1 MAKEAKT
8 QKQERAVAET
18 PRKPKPSTTKSPNA
32 RNIFIVGFG
41 ALFALIPILLIALSF
56 FEIDGAVVAPGTLI
70 IEGKPKVVQ
79 HLDGGIVREIHLS
92 DGDFAEQGD
101 LILKLD
107 DVLLSANIEI
117 YSTRLR
123 TALAKKAR
131 LNAEREEA
139 KEITWDNKL
148 LDLLELKPDPKVH
161 DGEETLFEA
170 RRATLTNQ
178 LEQLDEQEAQLT
190 SQIEGIGAIAT
201 SKANQIRLVS
211 QELDGLESLLDKG
224 NTTLSRVML
233 LKREHENM
241 TGERAEQEAE
251 IARIRNVISEKRM
264 QATQLKHQFREAVL
278 TELQEVDQEINDMT
292 QQLYA
297 TKEQLKRT
305 WIKAPVSGIIHGSNI
320 HTVGGVIE
328 AGQVVM
334 NIIPQDFK
342 FVIEARIETQFVDNL
357 YAGQPAR
364 IRFTS
369 FNQRQTPELQGE
381 VQDISASTFMEEQT
395 GLSYYIAKI
404 RLNEGEEIKLKGKR
418 LISGMMS
425 EVYIRTESR
434 SIASYFIRP
443 FKDQMQRAMR
453 EE

>member
-1 MAKEAKT
+1 MAHC
-8 QKQERAVAET
+8 
-18 PRKPKPSTTKSPNA
+18 
-32 RNIFIVGFG
+32 
-41 ALFALIPILLIALSF
+41 FALIPILLIALSF

-123 TALAKKAR
+123 TALAKKDR

-190 SQIEGIGAIAT
+190 SQIEGIDAIAT

-305 WIKAPVSGIIHGSNI
+305 WIKAPVSGIIHGFQ
-320 HTVGGVIE
+320 H
-328 AGQVVM
+328 
-334 NIIPQDFK
+334 PH
-342 FVIEARIETQFVDNL
+342 R
-357 YAGQPAR
+357 R
-364 IRFTS
+364 WCH
-369 FNQRQTPELQGE
+369 
-381 VQDISASTFMEEQT
+381 
-395 GLSYYIAKI
+395 
-404 RLNEGEEIKLKGKR
+404 
-418 LISGMMS
+418 
-425 EVYIRTESR
+425 
-434 SIASYFIRP
+434 
-443 FKDQMQRAMR
+443 
-453 EE
+453 